1 MFISKDQKRK
11 AYFLILTLVGVSL
24 FLGSFIHLQA
34 QSVTKLEEKLAQ
46 TQSELKKLFEIKDDT
61 QISPEEKEKLEKELR
76 LKIIL
81 EIIEISQTQLEE
93 LKHNWEKI
101 PNFPLSEDWQK
112 VKEFFLKK
120 IDESQGY
127 WESQKAYLKEKEG
140 ELTTKDLKDL
150 AKKIE
155 EDKKSQI
162 NPLIERSSEIFMVFD
177 LTEILEIANQRLE
190 KIRVDVNKIYSK
202 KMTQSPTLKNLLTQA
217 SDYLDQAQQ
226 YNDRSKELILH
237 LYDPQEKDLADI
249 QNLIE
254 EVRKQ
259 LRKTKGDFSLQEEG
273 QDYIRELILLAFG
286 KVKSSYELFL
296 KMSTLAKQLII

>member
-1 MFISKDQKRK
+1 
-11 AYFLILTLVGVSL
+11 
-24 FLGSFIHLQA
+24 
-34 QSVTKLEEKLAQ
+34 
-46 TQSELKKLFEIKDDT
+46 
-61 QISPEEKEKLEKELR
+61 
-76 LKIIL
+76 
-81 EIIEISQTQLEE
+81 
-93 LKHNWEKI
+93 
-101 PNFPLSEDWQK
+101 
-112 VKEFFLKK
+112 
-120 IDESQGY
+120 
-127 WESQKAYLKEKEG
+127 
-140 ELTTKDLKDL
+140 
-150 AKKIE
+150 
-155 EDKKSQI
+155 
-162 NPLIERSSEIFMVFD
+162 MVFD